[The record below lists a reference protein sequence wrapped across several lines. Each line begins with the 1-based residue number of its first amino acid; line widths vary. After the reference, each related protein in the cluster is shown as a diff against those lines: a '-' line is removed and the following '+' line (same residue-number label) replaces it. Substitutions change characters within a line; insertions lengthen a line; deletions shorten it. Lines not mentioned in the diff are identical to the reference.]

1 MESLTPWK
9 KATWGMNRIISS
21 SKFILSLFNYSHDY
35 ELEYSCD
42 VMLLIY
48 ELEYSLCVNRVSSL
62 MLCLINIFHLI
73 KARVRLD
80 VVVHRTARC
89 AQFITC
95 RSVGSESRVSWADSA
110 YVGEVPGYGEVG
122 VCIALAPVRWMV
134 AGGDSLVRA

>member
-1 MESLTPWK
+1 M
-9 KATWGMNRIISS
+9 
-21 SKFILSLFNYSHDY
+21 FILSLCNYSHDY

-48 ELEYSLCVNRVSSL
+48 GLEYSLCVNRVSSL
-62 MLCLINIFHLI
+62 TLCLMNTFHLI

-95 RSVGSESRVSWADSA
+95 RSIGSESRGLLGRLCIRRRGAWVWRSRCLHVPSFS
-110 YVGEVPGYGEVG
+110 EVDGD
-122 VCIALAPVRWMV
+122 RW
-134 AGGDSLVRA
+134 